1 MGTYVCLLKQCLW
14 SILMCLGVL
23 SATNASVVQ
32 LLSCVWL
39 IANPWTVA
47 RQASLS
53 FTLSLSLLK
62 LMSIKSVM
70 PSNCLILT
78 SCPQS
83 FLLSSELALHIRW
96 PKYWNFSFSISP
108 SNEHSGLISFRV
120 DWFDLLAVQGSLE
133 SLLQHHKRELIRRN
147 IFSSTTWAKFSASR
161 IFQMI

>member
-1 MGTYVCLLKQCLW
+1 MF
-14 SILMCLGVL
+14 
-23 SATNASVVQ
+23 VVSDSLRTHGLQ
-32 LLSCVWL
+32 H
-39 IANPWTVA
+39 A
-47 RQASLS
+47 RLPRPSLS
-53 FTLSLSLLK
+53 PWVCSNSCPSSRWGHPTISSLAAVFS
-62 LMSIKSVM
+62 
-70 PSNCLILT
+70 

-108 SNEHSGLISFRV
+108 FNEHSRLISFRT

-133 SLLQHHKRELIRRN
+133 SLLQRHKRESIRRN